1 MFPPLLACCLS
12 RLSFRA
18 CSASHRMVD
27 ELFLSQT
34 SPHICDHWKDRL
46 YIQALTSRGFRVDPL
61 VCGCHMIA
69 IPLSGDSRTSRD
81 IRRFEV
87 YVTVR
92 YQEEALSVYV
102 FSTRIKH
109 ESIVDMLRG
118 YCVGFAYVWNIH
130 GPKPAP
136 FAILNKTTV
145 QRSKQALNEHP
156 IRKIIRQARC
166 TFALV

>member
-1 MFPPLLACCLS
+1 MFPPLLVCSLS

-18 CSASHRMVD
+18 YSASHRMVG
-27 ELFLSQT
+27 ELFLSHT
-34 SPHICDHWKDRL
+34 SPRICDHWKDRL

-118 YCVGFAYVWNIH
+118 ILRRVCIRVEHSW
-130 GPKPAP
+130 PKASAFCDPEQNP
-136 FAILNKTTV
+136 SPTLQTST
-145 QRSKQALNEHP
+145 Q
-156 IRKIIRQARC
+156 
-166 TFALV
+166 